1 MKRTNNSNIFEIK
14 NIKKIDLKIFKK
26 KHIKN
31 KLINNLLTD
40 GKKNTGERIVLKS
53 LKELQKYSN
62 KQSKK
67 LIQLSII
74 SALPTFKVHKI
85 SNKKNKKKKIKEIP
99 SFIHNKNARISLAI
113 KFILNS
119 VEKEKCNFFTKFKQE
134 IILNSQ
140 LKSSSIDL
148 KNELQKQA
156 LIKKHYLINYKW
168 S

>member
-1 MKRTNNSNIFEIK
+1 MKRKNNPHIFK
-14 NIKKIDLKIFKK
+14 IKKIKKINLKNLKK

-31 KLINNLLTD
+31 KIINNLLTD

-74 SALPTFKVHKI
+74 SVLPTFKVHKI

-99 SFIHNKNARISLAI
+99 SFIYNKNARISLAI
-113 KFILNS
+113 KIILNR
-119 VEKEKCNFFTKFKQE
+119 VEKENCNFFTGFKQE
-134 IILNSQ
+134 ITLNSQ
-140 LKSSSIDL
+140 LKSSSIDV